1 MAKKE
6 LKKVTAEIQRIE
18 PKPKRQATGRPFVK
32 GQSGNPAG
40 KPIGA
45 RSFHTVFAEA
55 IKRIT
60 NKETGQP
67 ITEDDIIYRYAV
79 NALGNDKM
87 ALEKLVDRIYG
98 KATDNHKIEGELVIE
113 TITGMRIIKDDSS
126 KKK

>member
-6 LKKVTAEIQRIE
+6 LTVKLTGAKQAKEPTTQR
-18 PKPKRQATGRPFVK
+18 KGTFVK
-32 GQSGNPAG
+32 GESGNPKG
-40 KPIGA
+40 RPIGS
-45 RSFHTVFAEA
+45 RSFHTVFQEA

-60 NKETGQP
+60 NKDTGQP
-67 ITEDDIIYRYAV
+67 ITEDDIIYKYAV

-113 TITGMRIIKDDSS
+113 TITGMRIVKDES